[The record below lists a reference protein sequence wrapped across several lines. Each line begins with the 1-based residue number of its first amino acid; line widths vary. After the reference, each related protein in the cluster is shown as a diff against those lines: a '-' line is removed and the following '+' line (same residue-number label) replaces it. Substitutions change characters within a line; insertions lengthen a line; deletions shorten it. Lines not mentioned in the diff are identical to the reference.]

1 MADSNKTEQ
10 ATPRQRKRAR
20 ERGQVT
26 RSRELN
32 GALSLAGVAGVIW
45 FMSGQAIPHWTY
57 FFRNALDS
65 ASSDSIQPNGPLL
78 FWISIEAIRWVFPIL
93 AAAMSVALVTGFA
106 QGGFVFA
113 PEALSP
119 KAERMSPAGKLK
131 QMVSLTALSGILK
144 SLVPFAAIGWIGY
157 ACIRSHWGQI
167 LGSSYTDP
175 RRFASFMSSLV
186 LEIGWKCGLV
196 LLAWAAVDYLLLWRK
211 SEGDMK
217 MSRQDIKDE
226 MKESDGNPANKA
238 RIRKLQRQNRRRQ
251 MLKATE
257 TATVVVTNPTHYE
270 IGRAHV

>member
-20 ERGQVT
+20 ERGQGT

-32 GALSLAGVAGVIW
+32 GALSLAAVAGVIW
-45 FMSGQAIPHWTY
+45 FMSSRAVPDWPL
-57 FFRNALDS
+57 FFRNALAS
-65 ASSDSIQPNGPLL
+65 ASTDNIQPNGPLL
-78 FWISIEAIRWVFPIL
+78 FWTSVEAMRWVFPIL
-93 AAAMSVALVTGFA
+93 AVAMVAALGTGFA

-144 SLVPFAAIGWIGY
+144 SLVPFAVIGWIGY
-157 ACIRSHWGQI
+157 GCIRSHWGQI
-167 LGSSYTDP
+167 LGSSYTDS

-196 LLAWAAVDYLLLWRK
+196 LLGWAAVDYLLLWRK
-211 SEGDMK
+211 SEGD
-217 MSRQDIKDE
+217 
-226 MKESDGNPANKA
+226 
-238 RIRKLQRQNRRRQ
+238 
-251 MLKATE
+251 
-257 TATVVVTNPTHYE
+257 
-270 IGRAHV
+270 